1 LREFSRQ
8 GFHLRDWQRGGM
20 NYWAISDLNDEDL
33 DQFVQLFRQRT
44 TSQP

>member
-1 LREFSRQ
+1 
-8 GFHLRDWQRGGM
+8 M

-33 DQFVQLFRQRT
+33 DQFVRLFQQRT